1 MRAVCLALLLCSTAC
16 VQAQN
21 DAAPL
26 RNHDPDAAIV
36 MTEDM
41 TRFWQAYDHWVKD
54 LNSAPSKLPTVLQ
67 QQYLDPGS
75 QGVKD
80 FIPHRIESAEY
91 LSQTVLKNRAYYE
104 SVRRNNELIQN
115 ALPEIH
121 NYFRELKR
129 LYPDAVF
136 PPVYFVIGALDS
148 GGTSSEHGL
157 IIGAEMLSEQNRLNP
172 TTDAVGIVMHELMH
186 FQQKHPDDDLLD
198 ACLREGSADFIA
210 ELVSGH
216 NLNGRN
222 KVYGDSH
229 EEELWQKFQNDMKK
243 TDRKSDWL
251 YNYDQKGRVGP
262 PDLGYYMGYKISQ
275 SLYQSATNKAAALRL
290 IIEMRDPGS
299 ILATSAYGKR
309 FSNQTV
315 Q

>member
-1 MRAVCLALLLCSTAC
+1 MRAVCLALLLCSAAC
-16 VQAQN
+16 VQAQDN
-21 DAAPL
+21 AASL
-26 RNHDPDAAIV
+26 GNHDPDAAIV
-36 MTEDM
+36 TMEDM
-41 TRFWQAYDHWVKD
+41 IRFWQAYDHWVKD
-54 LNSAPSKLPTVLQ
+54 LNSEPNKLPTVLQ

-80 FIPHRIESAEY
+80 FIPHRIESAEH

-121 NYFRELKR
+121 TYFRELKR

-136 PPVYFVIGALDS
+136 PPVYFVIGALSS

-157 IIGAEMLSEQNRLNP
+157 ILGAEMLSEQNPLNP
-172 TTDAVGIVMHELMH
+172 TTDVVAIVMHELMH
-186 FQQKHPDDDLLD
+186 FQQKHSDDDLLD
-198 ACLREGSADFIA
+198 ACLREGSADFVA

-229 EEELWQKFQNDMKK
+229 EEELWQKFQNDIKK
-243 TDRKSDWL
+243 SDRISDWL
-251 YNYDQKGRVGP
+251 HNYNKKSGVRA

-275 SLYQSATNKAAALRL
+275 ALYQSATNKAAALRL

-299 ILATSAYGKR
+299 ILAASTYGKR